1 MDIFKLFG
9 RIAIDSSEASDEL
22 SRFIKQANNAGK
34 KVGKALTDITKGAKS
49 MATTLNRVG
58 EQAEQSMRKIAGGF
72 AIATTAASA
81 AAVTIGKK
89 ALDIR
94 SSIEQGMGGADA
106 VFQQYATH
114 IKESAQD
121 AWKTAGLSME
131 EYLATANKMGS
142 LFQGAGFTVMESME
156 LTANAMQR
164 AADVASI
171 MGIDMSAAMESIAGM
186 AKGNFTMM
194 DNLGVAINDTTLQV
208 YALEKGISKSV
219 STMTTAEK
227 VGLAYEMFMERTA
240 KYAGNYAKE
249 NETAAGSLQTLT
261 AAWENFLGGVGS
273 FEDLENS
280 AFGYLRIAA
289 KTMSLDDFLPLIDG
303 AQKTVHEVSEILT
316 TAELNWSQKLANA
329 RKYLLEE
336 SVGFVSALG
345 DHFVKSA
352 DTIYS
357 IISETL
363 ADINVYLP
371 NYVEVGR
378 NIFNAVRDGVKK
390 AANELINSAA
400 IISPDVVSGW
410 FDLKTDFI
418 TIGLNFLGRISDA
431 ISEDLNSPDS
441 LVGASLRNGM
451 DNVLK
456 GLAKNLPKMTDL
468 ATALISEIA
477 NAISEKDEN
486 GNSVLAEKIGNVVS
500 GIVTSLKDWIDDGGV
515 GKFTSAATSFLFG
528 LGEELVRLAPEV
540 LSGFVKGIWDGLTGI
555 LDGVASFFSDEDAEE
570 LQNLRDSLNG
580 IEESFNATKAAI
592 ETATTAYNLSMDDI
606 EARLQL
612 AQGHLDTIA
621 NLEEKAELSPE
632 DLAAWQNAVTSLVNL
647 YPELGKYVDAETGK
661 FDISTTAIR
670 NHITELQNL
679 ARQKALNALIEEYET
694 QYTQYTK
701 DRVDAQ
707 IALNRANNE
716 KEDRQKAIELLLEKS
731 RAGETYFNATET
743 AFLKKYS
750 GYYDNKFLEKPDGSS
765 RLGLNDNQQIRN
777 YQYAMIEGLDKEIVE
792 LNNAVAT
799 AEASLNELNTT
810 IKEEVDVFNTL
821 YQDTE
826 SIATSAESIAE
837 KIKRIDHSIQPV
849 LFDEGGVFSTSSA
862 NQAKR
867 GSKHLMPIEFGQ
879 KLEEASESAS
889 EEVEV
894 LGTQTQTAAANVEQF
909 SGTVSVVDKAV
920 LALGL
925 AAEAASEKLH
935 SIDTT
940 TIYYMRDY
948 GGGVNDSIQ
957 FGAEAPGF
965 ASGLAFVPRDNLL
978 ARLHQGE
985 AVLTAQEAYEWRQ
998 QKKMGSIEA
1007 AVAQLAN
1014 AVADL
1019 QEGFQANMN
1028 LYINKRH
1035 VASALSRDMG
1045 RSIGNREYT
1054 LLRGM
1059 GG

>member
-34 KVGKALTDITKGAKS
+34 KVGKVLTDITKGAKS

-106 VFQQYATH
+106 VFQQYARH

-171 MGIDMSAAMESIAGM
+171 MGIDIGAAMESIAGM

-289 KTMSLDDFLPLIDG
+289 KTMSLDDFLPLIDA

-316 TAELNWSQKLANA
+316 TAELDWTQKLDNV
-329 RKYLLEE
+329 RKYLLDE
-336 SVGFVSALG
+336 SVSFVSALG

-352 DTIYS
+352 GTIYS

-363 ADINVYLP
+363 SDINVYLP
-371 NYVEVGR
+371 NYLEAGR

-390 AANELINSAA
+390 AANELINSAS

-418 TIGLNFLGRISDA
+418 TIGLNFLGGISQAISDDLKLGKE
-431 ISEDLNSPDS
+431 SKVGKSLEDGLH
-441 LVGASLRNGM
+441 
-451 DNVLK
+451 NVVE
-456 GLAKNLPKMTDL
+456 AAAVNLPKMTRL
-468 ATALISEIA
+468 ATALIDGLA
-477 NAISEKDEN
+477 NAILSTDEDGKTIDDKINAMIDNILDELEKWIADGGPGRFTYAAGTFLFNFGEALIAEAPRVFSGLMDGLISAFNGAITSVDEFFFGKKEPEVTVEASSDNASGGTTKKGSKALPVEFTGSGSTGSSDPLAEALGAAATAGILYKHPIIGTALVGFGSIGAAIDWLKSGEAEKAAQAAKEATNGLFDPTRLFAHYDEN
-486 GNSVLAEKIGNVVS
+486 GEAIDSEAAEQMEAWNQVS
-500 GIVTSLKDWIDDGGV
+500 TPEYQAEMKQRL
-515 GKFTSAATSFLFG
+515 
-528 LGEELVRLAPEV
+528 LG
-540 LSGFVKGIWDGLTGI
+540 
-555 LDGVASFFSDEDAEE
+555 
-570 LQNLRDSLNG
+570 
-580 IEESFNATKAAI
+580 
-592 ETATTAYNLSMDDI
+592 
-606 EARLQL
+606 
-612 AQGHLDTIA
+612 
-621 NLEEKAELSPE
+621 
-632 DLAAWQNAVTSLVNL
+632 
-647 YPELGKYVDAETGK
+647 ELGKRMEEINA
-661 FDISTTAIR
+661 A
-670 NHITELQNL
+670 L
-679 ARQKALNALIEEYET
+679 AMVPFVGPENEALNA
-694 QYTQYTK
+694 
-701 DRVDAQ
+701 
-707 IALNRANNE
+707 
-716 KEDRQKAIELLLEKS
+716 EL
-731 RAGETYFNATET
+731 
-743 AFLKKYS
+743 
-750 GYYDNKFLEKPDGSS
+750 
-765 RLGLNDNQQIRN
+765 
-777 YQYAMIEGLDKEIVE
+777 
-792 LNNAVAT
+792 
-799 AEASLNELNTT
+799 
-810 IKEEVDVFNTL
+810 
-821 YQDTE
+821 
-826 SIATSAESIAE
+826 
-837 KIKRIDHSIQPV
+837 
-849 LFDEGGVFSTSSA
+849 
-862 NQAKR
+862 QA
-867 GSKHLMPIEFGQ
+867 
-879 KLEEASESAS
+879 LEEQYNIVAQEIENMGVA
-889 EEVEV
+889 VE
-894 LGTQTQTAAANVEQF
+894 
-909 SGTVSVVDKAV
+909 TVTDSS
-920 LALGL
+920 LAEL
-925 AAEAASEKLH
+925 EAASNAAAEGGIAELDTAASAAAAKLNNINPVIH
-935 SIDTT
+935 
-940 TIYYMRDY
+940 YYRNY

-957 FGAEAPGF
+957 FGAETPGF

-998 QKKMGSIEA
+998 QKKMGSMEA
-1007 AVAQLAN
+1007 AIAQLAN
-1014 AVADL
+1014 AVAEM

-1028 LYINKRH
+1028 LYINKKH

-1054 LLRGM
+1054 LVRGM